1 MYTEHAD
8 ITSRTRQFYLD
19 GFYENKQDQDKMSD
33 KFVLD
38 AMTHGNVG
46 RYFNHSCDPN
56 MAILNTFTY
65 TQDLRFPVLAFFT
78 KRNIKAGEELTW
90 CYAEDYKMTGE
101 NEDLVTCICLSA
113 NCNGRVKFKKTK
125 FVNLLN
131 REPAAR

>member
-1 MYTEHAD
+1 
-8 ITSRTRQFYLD
+8 
-19 GFYENKQDQDKMSD
+19 
-33 KFVLD
+33 
-38 AMTHGNVG
+38 
-46 RYFNHSCDPN
+46 